1 MKLDFEMMLSAIS
14 AKCTPALKKKVEI
27 GFKKTNMALL
37 GLKFKDKTNSEC
49 LLPHSSEFF
58 VFPSI

>member
-27 GFKKTNMALL
+27 GFKKTNMNLL
-37 GLKFKDKTNSEC
+37 GLKFKDKAYSE
-49 LLPHSSEFF
+49 
-58 VFPSI
+58 